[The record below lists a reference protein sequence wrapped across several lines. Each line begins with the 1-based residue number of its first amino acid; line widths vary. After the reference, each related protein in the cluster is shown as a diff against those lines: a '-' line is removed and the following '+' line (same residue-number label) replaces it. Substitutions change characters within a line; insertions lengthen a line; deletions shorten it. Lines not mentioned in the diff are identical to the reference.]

1 MLSQD
6 VEIKNGMVRERV
18 FDERLRAPK
27 GGVSIQGKEYEGGEF
42 IPSSVNQEEAKK
54 AIEAKKKENEEK
66 TKEKEKPKEKEGE
79 KEGEKED
86 LLLMKHPDPYV
97 RRKVA
102 SRIDND
108 GLYKMMKDDDAKV
121 RCEVASRIDNDGLY
135 KMIDDPDP
143 YVRLEVARR
152 IDNDGLY
159 KMIDDPDPYVRFEVA
174 RRIDNKGLHK
184 MMKDDDAEVRCE
196 VASRIDNEGLH
207 KMINDP
213 DPYVR
218 RKVASRIDN
227 KGLHKMMKD
236 DDAEVRDT
244 VARRIDNDGLHKMMN
259 DINDVVR
266 STVTARL
273 DNIIKITPQV
283 LSEAKKF
290 HEGKRKDFPELSD
303 QVKEEIR
310 SSDNC
315 SDLLDEFFKECD
327 MSSIHTKIRE
337 EWLASSNNK
346 GSAILRDS
354 AMRLFGGK
362 VYKHNNYVD
371 FSKEVKQE
379 YSRMGITEKQA
390 DEYLKML
397 YGLTQKVLDA
407 KFPGQETL
415 KIYRGT
421 SDEEVEKAAD
431 KFIAKQNAVSSWTT
445 KKEVADKFAR
455 KTGEKGVVISTKCKK
470 SEILSM
476 FSIYSYT
483 GRENEIMLIG
493 KDREVTKE
501 RE

>member
-1 MLSQD
+1 MIND
-6 VEIKNGMVRERV
+6 
-18 FDERLRAPK
+18 
-27 GGVSIQGKEYEGGEF
+27 
-42 IPSSVNQEEAKK
+42 
-54 AIEAKKKENEEK
+54 
-66 TKEKEKPKEKEGE
+66 
-79 KEGEKED
+79 
-86 LLLMKHPDPYV
+86 PDPYV

-102 SRIDND
+102 SRIDN
-108 GLYKMMKDDDAKV
+108 
-121 RCEVASRIDNDGLY
+121 E
-135 KMIDDPDP
+135 
-143 YVRLEVARR
+143 
-152 IDNDGLY
+152 
-159 KMIDDPDPYVRFEVA
+159 
-174 RRIDNKGLHK
+174 GLHK

-196 VASRIDNEGLH
+196 VAS
-207 KMINDP
+207 
-213 DPYVR
+213 
-218 RKVASRIDN
+218 
-227 KGLHKMMKD
+227 
-236 DDAEVRDT
+236 
-244 VARRIDNDGLHKMMN
+244 RIDNDGLHKMMN